1 MSEKK
6 PLTTEEKLAYPVDAL
21 VLSVRASNVLKNQGI
36 RTVGELASSDA
47 RLLLQAQNCGKK
59 TLIEYV
65 ACLKMAGLQMQNCE
79 GLYSDEEID
88 EEVGCIRR
96 FLAARHEPK
105 SEVETYSDK
114 RAKEIRQRQIT
125 VMQMRVEGAT
135 FASIGEKVGRTKQ
148 TASVYFSRMGRWLV
162 REAKKRGVPVE
173 DVLTEN
179 NIPLAAID
187 LMRKDGIT
195 MA

>member
-21 VLSVRASNVLKNQGI
+21 VLSVRASNVLRNKGI
-36 RTVGELASSDA
+36 KTVGELAKSDA
-47 RLLLQAQNCGKK
+47 RELLQAQNCGKK
-59 TLIEYV
+59 TLQEFI
-65 ACLKMAGLQMQNCE
+65 ACLKLAGLQMLNCD

-88 EEVGCIRR
+88 EEVAGIRR
-96 FLAARHEPK
+96 FLAARHEPTPK
-105 SEVETYSDK
+105 VEMYSDK
-114 RAKEIRQRQIT
+114 RSKEIRQRQIT

-135 FASIGEKVGRTKQ
+135 FAAIGEKVGRTKQ

-173 DVLTEN
+173 AVLTEN
-179 NIPLAAID
+179 NIPLAVID
-187 LMRKDGIT
+187 LMRKDGVQFS
-195 MA
+195 